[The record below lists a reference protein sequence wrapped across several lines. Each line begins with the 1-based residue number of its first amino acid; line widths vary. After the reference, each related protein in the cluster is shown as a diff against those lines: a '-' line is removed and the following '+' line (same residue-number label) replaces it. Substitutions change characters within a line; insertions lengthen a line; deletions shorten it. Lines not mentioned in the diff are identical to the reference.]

1 MLRRSPFKRK
11 TRPIWESKPISVAKI
26 FAPKIPLHPQECTK
40 KAQKS
45 HYTPP
50 SASMAPRHTAA
61 PRPKPTAWRNRRL
74 LDMAEG
80 RPCLLHIPGVCNH
93 DPATTVAAHS
103 NLSIHGKGA
112 HRKAD
117 DVFTVWACAN
127 CHAWLDQGPAPKA
140 DKEAA
145 FVRAHAD
152 QVLAWRRIAND
163 PHESEPDRR
172 AARAALER
180 LEALP

>member
-1 MLRRSPFKRK
+1 MALCLP
-11 TRPIWESKPISVAKI
+11 TPAP
-26 FAPKIPLHPQECTK
+26 APKTEP
-40 KAQKS
+40 
-45 HYTPP
+45 
-50 SASMAPRHTAA
+50 
-61 PRPKPTAWRNRRL
+61 WRLQRL

-117 DVFTVWACAN
+117 DVYTVAACSA
-127 CHAWLDQGPAPKA
+127 CHSWLDQGQAPKA

-145 FVRAHAD
+145 FMRAHAD
-152 QVLAWRRIAND
+152 QVLAWRWIAND

-172 AARAALER
+172 AALAALER
-180 LEALP
+180 LEAL

>member
-1 MLRRSPFKRK
+1 MLRRSPFKRPA
-11 TRPIWESKPISVAKI
+11 RPLRMRDREPQPLPTVRSLHRGVMALCLPTPAP
-26 FAPKIPLHPQECTK
+26 APKTEP
-40 KAQKS
+40 
-45 HYTPP
+45 
-50 SASMAPRHTAA
+50 
-61 PRPKPTAWRNRRL
+61 WRLQRL